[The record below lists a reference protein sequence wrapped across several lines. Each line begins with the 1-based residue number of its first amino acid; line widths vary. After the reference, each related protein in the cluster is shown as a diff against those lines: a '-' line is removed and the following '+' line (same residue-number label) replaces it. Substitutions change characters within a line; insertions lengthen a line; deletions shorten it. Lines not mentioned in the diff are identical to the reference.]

1 MKSHQ
6 KGQGAQINPDNRFF
20 EQRKER
26 IGEYLD
32 YLEAEGEQESNDTK
46 FVEVFPKTI
55 VNKVPSPDV
64 GMDWSMNPYQG
75 CEHGCSYCYAR
86 NTHEYWGYS
95 AGIDFER
102 TILVKK
108 NSPQLLEEKLLSKN
122 WKAATIVMSG
132 NTDCYQPAERR
143 FQITRQCLEVFWKYR
158 HPVGIITKNAL
169 IQRDLDIIE
178 KLASENLIMVVVSV
192 TTLDEDLR
200 RVMEPRTASAA
211 RRLQTIEKLTKAG
224 VPVMAMIAPIIP
236 GLNSHEVFDLMNAVK
251 EAGAV
256 DAGYT
261 MVRLNG
267 QIGDI
272 FSDWVQRTHPDRAE
286 KILNHIKS
294 AHHGQLN
301 DNEFG
306 RRMKGEGKMA
316 EQIRDSFKLAKRK
329 AFGETKRITLN
340 TNLHD
345 QYKSGQFTLF

>member
-1 MKSHQ
+1 MAHQ
-6 KGQGAQINPDNRFF
+6 KGQGAQVNPHNRFL

-32 YLEAEGEQESNDTK
+32 YLAAEGEEESNDTK
-46 FVEVFPKTI
+46 FIEVFPKTI
-55 VNKVPSPDV
+55 VNKVASPDV
-64 GMDWSMNPYQG
+64 GMEWSMNPYQG
-75 CEHGCSYCYAR
+75 CEHGCAYCYAR

-108 NSPQLLEEKLLSKN
+108 NAPALLEEKLKSKN

-132 NTDCYQPAERR
+132 NTDCYQPVERR
-143 FQITRQCLEVFWKYR
+143 LQITRQCLEVFWKYR

-192 TTLDEDLR
+192 TTMDEELR
-200 RVMEPRTASAA
+200 RVMEPRTASIA
-211 RRLQTIEKLTKAG
+211 RRLQTIEKLTAVR

-236 GLNSHEVFDLMNAVK
+236 GLNSHEVFELVKAVK
-251 EAGAV
+251 EAGAI

-261 MVRLNG
+261 IVRLNG
-267 QIGDI
+267 QIGDV
-272 FSDWVQRTHPDRAE
+272 FSDWVQKTYPDRAD
-286 KILNHIKS
+286 KVLNHIRS
-294 AHHGQLN
+294 AHDGQLN

-316 EQIRDSFKLAKRK
+316 EQIRDTFKLAKRK
-329 AFGETKRITLN
+329 AFGETKKINLDTTLHAQYKPGQITL
-340 TNLHD
+340 
-345 QYKSGQFTLF
+345 F